1 MNFEAILALHQAGQ
15 LQEAEA
21 GYRALIA
28 QNTPIV
34 SAYSNLAAIC
44 IKTQRVDEAIRLL
57 QETVRRDPDFAQ
69 AFYNLGLALQNQGR
83 NGEALAA
90 YERAIALEPGLI
102 DAHANL
108 GICLGALARYDEA
121 IAKLQQVVT
130 SAPTH
135 YEAWTNLGRVLSIV
149 GRAGDS
155 IAAHR
160 RAIKLKPNDPRGH
173 SNLAAAFYDA
183 NLLAEA
189 TAANEAAIAVDPAHY
204 VGHLNLGNI
213 AKDRGQPAE
222 AVARYERAIALEP
235 TKTEAHAN
243 LLYGLSLTQHLPWA
257 DYFAASKRYEDVL
270 RADIDDAPA
279 RPPARPIE
287 ANRKLRVGFMSA
299 EIGNHAVAFF
309 LESYLRHH
317 DRDKIH
323 VSLYPTMWR
332 SEARRATLLGLADH
346 WRSLVGLD
354 DDAAAQVVRDDG
366 VDILID
372 TTAHMMGGRMGVVMR
387 RPAPVQVHYIG
398 FHGSPGLT
406 GFDYF
411 IGDDVVTPP
420 SSDAQFVEK
429 VWRLPRLWV
438 GFSVPQDA
446 PDPGERTP
454 GAPIT
459 FGSFN
464 TLAKVRA
471 ETLSAWAEVMHAV
484 PGSRLL
490 IKDRLCADDVSRN
503 RVLAALAGHGIAAD
517 RVTML
522 RSVATWREHMS
533 LYDQVDVALDAFPL
547 NSGTTAFDALY
558 MGVPLVTIRGTWM
571 GGLMSAAILESLG
584 HPEWIAADRAGFVRI
599 AAGLAAD
606 ADARAGIKKTLRADV
621 LRSPMVD
628 ARSLAAALDT
638 AFLQMAGTHN
648 ASLATVG
655 PSASF

>member
-1 MNFEAILALHQAGQ
+1 MKFEAILALHRAGQ
-15 LQEAEA
+15 LKEAEA

-34 SAYSNLAAIC
+34 SAFSNLAAIC
-44 IKTQRVDEAIRLL
+44 IKTDRVAEAITLL
-57 QETVRRDPDFAQ
+57 KETVRRDPEFAQ
-69 AFYNLGLALQNQGR
+69 AFYNLGLALQKQSR
-83 NGEALAA
+83 NAEALEA
-90 YERAIALEPGLI
+90 YGRAIALEPGLI

-108 GICLGALARYDEA
+108 GICLGALARYDDS
-121 IAKLQQVVT
+121 IAKLKQVLAA
-130 SAPTH
+130 APTH
-135 YEAWTNLGRVLSIV
+135 FEAWTNLGRVLSIV
-149 GRAGDS
+149 GKPQES
-155 IAAHR
+155 VAAHR
-160 RAIKLKPNDPRGH
+160 RAIKIKPDDPRGH
-173 SNLAAAFYDA
+173 SNLAAALYDA
-183 NLLAEA
+183 NLLSDAQAE
-189 TAANEAAIAVDPAHY
+189 NEAAIALDPAHY
-204 VGHLNLGNI
+204 VGHLNCGNI
-213 AKDRGQPAE
+213 AKDRGRPAE

-235 TKTEAHAN
+235 TKTESHAN
-243 LLYGLSLTQHLPWA
+243 LLYTLSLTQHLPWA
-257 DYFAASKRYEDVL
+257 DYFAASKRYEDSL
-270 RADIDDAPA
+270 RADIRGAV
-279 RPPARPIE
+279 PPARPIDMT
-287 ANRKLRVGFMSA
+287 RKLRVGFMSA

-309 LESYLRHH
+309 LESYLRSH

-332 SEARRATLLGLADH
+332 AEARRDVLLGLADQ

-354 DDAAAQVVRDDG
+354 DDAAAQIVRDDAI
-366 VDILID
+366 DILID
-372 TTAHMMGGRMGVVMR
+372 TTAHMMGGRMGVIMR

-420 SSDAQFVEK
+420 ACDAQFVEK

-438 GFSVPQDA
+438 GFNVPEDA

-464 TLAKVRA
+464 TLAKVRE

-503 RVLAALAGHGIAAD
+503 RVLDTLAHNGIAAD
-517 RVTML
+517 RITLL

-571 GGLMSAAILESLG
+571 GGLMSAAILQALG

-599 AAGLAAD
+599 ATGLAAD

-621 LRSPMVD
+621 VRSPMVD
-628 ARSLAAALDT
+628 TRGLSVALDE
-638 AFLQMAGTHN
+638 AFLQMADRNN
-648 ASLATVG
+648 ASLARVG
-655 PSASF
+655 PSA